1 MNSVTNR
8 FVWSDRYLL
17 GYAPMDRTHQ
27 EFVTLVDY
35 LLSAE
40 NDELS
45 TVLDAFARHASRH
58 FGEEEQWMLTND
70 FPPRDCHIDEH
81 NKVLASLNEVREE
94 LSQGNFNIV
103 RSFAEALVDWFPA
116 HADYMDSALAAW
128 MVKKDFNG
136 KPLVFRKMS
145 EG

>member
-1 MNSVTNR
+1 MSSVANR

-27 EFVTLVDY
+27 EFVTLVGD

-45 TVLDAFARHASRH
+45 TVLEAFACHAARH
-58 FGEEEQWMLTND
+58 FGDEEQWMLSSD

-94 LSQGNFNIV
+94 LSQGNFDIV